1 MDCGVIKDQRKYWLA
16 LRRNPDLPASLC
28 KVLLDQYDN
37 VEAIFHAGTPALAR
51 LGLNN
56 KAIGHIQSPDWSAL
70 DAELQWAEPEHHH
83 LISYHD
89 HDYPGM
95 LKELHNPPP
104 LLFALGYR
112 DIINTVQFAIV
123 GSRNPTGAG
132 KRLAAE
138 FASQLAAYGF
148 TITSGLALGIDCAG
162 HLGAL
167 ESGGRTIAVLGNGLN
182 TVYPAR
188 HKQTAARISAQGLL
202 ISEFSPDTPPLPHHF
217 PMRNRI
223 ISGMST
229 GVLVVEAT
237 KESGSLITARYAME
251 QGREVFAIPGSIH
264 SPLAKGCHAL
274 IKQGAKLVENIQDI
288 IEELGSLVTAATA
301 SKPAAQRDAKQFDW
315 DEEYQFLIRKMG
327 FESVTVDELVNM
339 TGLTTEAVSSMLL
352 ILELHGLVESEHGGR
367 YIRV

>member
-112 DIINTVQFAIV
+112 EIINTVQFAIV

-138 FASQLAAYGF
+138 LC
-148 TITSGLALGIDCAG
+148 ITTGGLWIYDNQRFGSGHRLRGSARCVGLG
-162 HLGAL
+162 
-167 ESGGRTIAVLGNGLN
+167 R
-182 TVYPAR
+182 
-188 HKQTAARISAQGLL
+188 
-202 ISEFSPDTPPLPHHF
+202 PHHCGIGQR
-217 PMRNRI
+217 PQYCL
-223 ISGMST
+223 SGQ
-229 GVLVVEAT
+229 A
-237 KESGSLITARYAME
+237 
-251 QGREVFAIPGSIH
+251 
-264 SPLAKGCHAL
+264 
-274 IKQGAKLVENIQDI
+274 
-288 IEELGSLVTAATA
+288 
-301 SKPAAQRDAKQFDW
+301 
-315 DEEYQFLIRKMG
+315 
-327 FESVTVDELVNM
+327 
-339 TGLTTEAVSSMLL
+339 
-352 ILELHGLVESEHGGR
+352 
-367 YIRV
+367 